1 MRRFKQVF
9 VSCTVAVLLSGL
21 VVVTGGCGDQEPAV
35 YQQEKGVAQV
45 AYPQGYRNWTH
56 VKSMVILEGHKYFNA
71 FGGFHHVYAND
82 KAFESLKR
90 GGIFSKGSILV
101 FELHQALT
109 EDNTIAEGDRLVIGV
124 MEKDHARFSA
134 TEGWGFEDFKFKGN
148 TVERAVTDARK
159 QCLSCHEDQKTTD
172 YVYSA
177 YRE

>member
-1 MRRFKQVF
+1 V
-9 VSCTVAVLLSGL
+9 
-21 VVVTGGCGDQEPAV
+21 D
-35 YQQEKGVAQV
+35 QQEKGAARV
-45 AYPQGYRNWTH
+45 AYPEGYRNWTH
-56 VKSMVILEGHKYFNA
+56 VKSMVILEGHKYFSA

-82 KAFESLKR
+82 KALESLKQ
-90 GGIFSKGSILV
+90 GGAFSKGSVLV

-124 MEKDHARFSA
+124 MEKDRARFSE
-134 TEGWGFEDFKFKGN
+134 TEGWGFEDFKFKGD

-159 QCLSCHEDQKTTD
+159 QCLSCHEAQKATD